1 MDKDNAAK
9 NKITLGIL
17 AHVDAGKTTLAEAL
31 LYSCGIVKTPGRV
44 DKGNAFLDTFELEK
58 KRGITIFSKQAVFE
72 YNNVTYTLLDTPGH
86 ADFASEAERTL
97 SVLDYA
103 VLVISGTDGVQSHTV
118 TLFHLLEEYKVPVI
132 VFVNKMDIAERSEQ
146 SLLDELGDRTG
157 YAFGNFSTPSDEDIA
172 SLSEALMEEYLSGGK
187 MSPETIKKE
196 VRARHIIPVFFG
208 SALKLTGVEQFL
220 DGLSYLT
227 VPFDGDPS
235 APVTARVIKITH
247 DPDGT
252 RLTHLKLLS
261 GTVSVRDTLNG
272 EKVDRIRIYSG
283 GSFKTTESVGPGTIV
298 AICGLSSTYA
308 GELIGSTEKA
318 SDIVPRLFPA
328 MSYSLIL
335 PDGAD
340 IHKVFQGLK
349 NLSEELPETG
359 FEYIEE
365 TNEIKAGI
373 MGSIQTE
380 ILKSLILE
388 RLGLDVSFGPGNIIY
403 RETVTSVSEGV
414 GHFEPLRHYAE
425 AHVKIE
431 PNERGRGIEIFSDVS
446 TDDLELNFQ
455 RLIMTHLAE
464 RRHKGVLTGSELTD
478 VKLTVVGGRS
488 HPKHTEGG
496 DFRQATYRAVR
507 QGLMY
512 NTSVLLEPY
521 YDFMLEVPAAQL
533 GRAMNDITRLEGTVK
548 THSLTQERAVIYG
561 RAPVS
566 TMHEYAFEVTAY
578 TRGEGKLSLSPGGY
592 DVCHNADEVIAEKAY
607 DPASDLRNTPDSV
620 FCAHGA
626 GFVVPWNEVYNYM
639 HVPLKTSPGHMSSGN
654 ALQADTFG
662 NPMSADAF
670 GPSIS
675 SESAKDTPQSTNSRS
690 SGGSYTGSALD
701 GELAEIFNRTY
712 GSGTSKK
719 GGNLFSPLPEV
730 RHEAPREHVEIKP
743 RDTVPEYLL
752 VDGYNIIFAWD
763 DLNDLAKTNLDG
775 ARHRLMDILSN
786 YRGFKDITLILVFDA
801 YKVKGGVEKI
811 EEYHNI
817 HVVYTKEAETADSY
831 IEKTAG
837 ALAKKGHVT
846 VATSDSAE
854 QVIIFG
860 TGALRMSARELR
872 DEIAVASKS
881 ISEIISEKT
890 PTTRNPLI
898 DSLPRETAEKLESK
912 RFTQK

>member
-1 MDKDNAAK
+1 MDKNLYDSNR
-9 NKITLGIL
+9 ITLGIL

-31 LYSCGIVKTPGRV
+31 LYSCGIIKTPGRV
-44 DKGNAFLDTFELEK
+44 DKGNAYLDTYELEK

-72 YNNVTYTLLDTPGH
+72 YDGTVFTLLDTPGH

-103 VLVISGTDGVQSHTV
+103 VLVISGTDGVQSHTI
-118 TLFHLLEEYKVPVI
+118 TLLHLLEEYKVPVI
-132 VFVNKMDIAERSEQ
+132 VFVNKMDIAQRSEK
-146 SLLDELGDRTG
+146 SLIDELGSRTG
-157 YAFGNFSTPSDEDIA
+157 HAFANFSNPSEEDIA
-172 SLSEALMEEYLSGGK
+172 SLSEALMDEYLSKGVLSDDILRK
-187 MSPETIKKE
+187 EIKS
-196 VRARHIIPVFFG
+196 RRIIPVFFG

-220 DGLSYLT
+220 SGLSRLT
-227 VPFDGDPS
+227 YAENGDPE
-235 APVTARVIKITH
+235 APFSARVIKITH
-247 DPDGT
+247 DADGT
-252 RLTHLKLLS
+252 RLTHLKVLN
-261 GTVSVRDTLNG
+261 GTLSVRDSING
-272 EKVDRIRIYSG
+272 EKADRIRIYSG
-283 GSFKTTESVGPGTIV
+283 VGFKTVETIWPGTIAAV
-298 AICGLSSTYA
+298 CGFSSTYA
-308 GELIGSTEKA
+308 GEMIGENTG
-318 SDIVPRLFPA
+318 SDIIPHLSPA
-328 MSYSLIL
+328 MSYSLIF
-335 PDGAD
+335 PEKTD
-340 IHKVFQGLK
+340 IHKVYQELK
-349 NLSEELPETG
+349 ALSEELPETG

-373 MGSIQTE
+373 MGSVQTE
-380 ILKSLILE
+380 ILKSMILE

-403 RETVTSVSEGV
+403 RETVTAVSEGV

-425 AHVKIE
+425 AHIKIE

-446 TDDLELNFQ
+446 TDELDLNFQ

-512 NTSVLLEPY
+512 NTSLLLEPY

-548 THSLTQERAVIYG
+548 THTLTTEKATIFG

-566 TMHEYAFEVTAY
+566 TMHGYAFEVTAY
-578 TRGEGKLSLSPGGY
+578 TRGEGRLSLSPGGY
-592 DVCHNADEVIAEKAY
+592 DVCHNAEEVIAEKGY
-607 DPASDLRNTPDSV
+607 DPAADLRNTPDSV
-620 FCAHGA
+620 FCAHGS

-639 HVPLKTSPGHMSSGN
+639 HVPFKVKQISAQQTVIPAEEDTQLSAKAAELRDLASSDNSPKQNAPLPSSG
-654 ALQADTFG
+654 
-662 NPMSADAF
+662 
-670 GPSIS
+670 
-675 SESAKDTPQSTNSRS
+675 
-690 SGGSYTGSALD
+690 LD
-701 GELAEIFNRTY
+701 DELAAIFNRTY
-712 GSGTSKK
+712 GGGTSKASRD
-719 GGNLFSPLPEV
+719 LFSPLPEV
-730 RHEAPREHVEIKP
+730 RHEALKEHVEIKP
-743 RDTVPEYLL
+743 RDEVPEYLL

-763 DLNDLAKTNLDG
+763 DLNEIAKTNLDG
-775 ARHRLMDILSN
+775 ARHKLMDVLSN
-786 YRGFKDITLILVFDA
+786 YKGFRDMTLILVFDA

-837 ALAKKGHVT
+837 VLAKKGHVT

-872 DEIAVASKS
+872 TEIEIANKN
-881 ISEIISEKT
+881 IREILSEKA
-890 PTTRNPLI
+890 PTTRNALI
-898 DSLPRETAEKLESK
+898 DHLPKETAEKLENK
-912 RFTQK
+912 RITQE